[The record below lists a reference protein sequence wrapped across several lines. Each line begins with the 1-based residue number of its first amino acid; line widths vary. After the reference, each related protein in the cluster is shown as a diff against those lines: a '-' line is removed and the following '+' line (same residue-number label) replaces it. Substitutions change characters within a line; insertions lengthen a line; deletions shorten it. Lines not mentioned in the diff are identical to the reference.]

1 MGAKHFLPRFS
12 KYLEDGTLSGF
23 MPDIGSNTLVLRAS
37 SATPVGQRVA
47 ARWGDIYANS
57 TNLKGNLLIGQ
68 GSLSTDSTSTSSQ
81 ITFGDDFYIAQMTA
95 TVLKIGTGVDSS
107 SGTIILSYDVPTNNL
122 VTEGNYIGAGS
133 ITCTQFKPSTA
144 NFIF

>member
-47 ARWGDIYANS
+47 ARWGIFMPTQQTLKVIY
-57 TNLKGNLLIGQ
+57 
-68 GSLSTDSTSTSSQ
+68 
-81 ITFGDDFYIAQMTA
+81 
-95 TVLKIGTGVDSS
+95 
-107 SGTIILSYDVPTNNL
+107 
-122 VTEGNYIGAGS
+122 
-133 ITCTQFKPSTA
+133 
-144 NFIF
+144 